1 MRTPAS
7 MFVLVAVWTVAL
19 AACGSDH
26 PLTPLRETGGPLGD
40 VTGKPDV
47 AAPSNAVG
55 VTISDTRIDLSWQDN
70 SDNEARFE
78 IHRSTSGATGPFTLY
93 WSTTA
98 NGTTFSDQSLQGA
111 TQYCY
116 EIRAVRTVG
125 IRIVY
130 SGFSNVAC
138 ATTLQPPPMQACC
151 TRAIALDSMT
161 VQVTWRDE
169 SYNEDGFRVYRWNHD
184 LTSWTL
190 VGTTTAEKL
199 IDAGVPNAELG
210 VCYSVVAF
218 NSTGDAT
225 PVGPGCTDR
234 PAAPTNVSFTNVDSQ
249 TVDIR
254 WTDNSAIEDAYQVWA
269 EMSWVP
275 DCTGICDAVVYIYD
289 WMVVELPA
297 NSTSY
302 RCTVCSDVALWIVVK
317 KGAAEA
323 WSGR

>member
-1 MRTPAS
+1 MRTLAS
-7 MFVLVAVWTVAL
+7 GCLIFATSAVVLAGCGSEQRSATSPDVRGAL
-19 AACGSDH
+19 ADRTSAV
-26 PLTPLRETGGPLGD
+26 E
-40 VTGKPDV
+40 V
-47 AAPSNAVG
+47 ATPSNAVA
-55 VTISDTRIDLSWQDN
+55 VAVSQTQIDLTWRDN
-70 SDNEARFE
+70 SDNETNFE

-116 EIRAVRTVG
+116 EIRAVRIVG
-125 IRIVY
+125 VRVIY

-190 VGTTTAEKL
+190 VGTATGEKL
-199 IDAGVPNAELG
+199 IDSGVPNAELA

-225 PVGPGCTDR
+225 PVGPACTDR
-234 PAAPTNVSFTNVDSQ
+234 PSAPTNVSITNVDSQ

-254 WTDNSAIEDAYQVWA
+254 WTDNSAIEDTYQVWA
-269 EMSWVP
+269 EMTWAP
-275 DCTGICDAVVYIYD
+275 DCTGICDAVVYTYD

-302 RCTVCSDVALWIVVK
+302 RCTNCSDVALWIVAK